1 MRALPASFPP
11 TLCVGWEA
19 MGRMPN
25 GMDTPTPTSDS
36 VLITA
41 KRLDSDEA
49 FETIAEIDPPESESA
64 VRAQLDRLV
73 RANYPDAEFRSFAGG
88 AATYLAPKLLVVAV
102 YHSTT
107 RSGGD
112 GDSEDSQQQLF
123 AA

>member
-1 MRALPASFPP
+1 
-11 TLCVGWEA
+11 
-19 MGRMPN
+19 MPN

-49 FETIAEIDPPESESA
+49 FETTAEIDPPGSESA

-73 RANYPDAEFRSFAGG
+73 RASYPDAEFRSFAGG

-102 YHSTT
+102 YHST